1 MDYQDLLNRAYQ
13 AFNARDIDSVLA
25 LMHSDVDWPNGWEGG
40 YEHGYEAVRTY
51 WTRQWQQ
58 LDPYVLPTSFQL
70 RSDGKIEVVVHQ
82 VIKDLAGQILSDD
95 QVRHIYTL
103 KGGKIA
109 RMDIEYVDN
118 NS

>member
-13 AFNARDIDSVLA
+13 AFNARNIDSALA

-40 YEHGYEAVRTY
+40 YEHGHDAVRTY

-58 LDPYVLPTSFQL
+58 LDPCVLPTSFQP
-70 RSDGKIEVVVHQ
+70 RPDGKIEVGVHQ
-82 VIKDLAGQILSDD
+82 VVKDLAGQIVADG

-103 KGGKIA
+103 REGKIA
-109 RMDIEYVDN
+109 RMDIE
-118 NS
+118 